1 MESQRGLLNDLNSLR
16 DEIDGLTKAA
26 VSASEAL
33 DLLGAQLDRL
43 CEYIV
48 CEENAKRWN
57 RCGERDGIENAAER
71 LRESAAKALCLVE
84 KSRSLRTYTSGLDI
98 NPYVSLLSASVKEEC
113 GYTLVNRNSKVL
125 FVGAGAFPLSAL
137 TIALETSASIFCLDI
152 DEEAEYHGRKLIR
165 YFGLEG
171 NVAYLDNG
179 MNNDELI
186 GQMTH
191 VFIASLVPSKLDV
204 LDNLAATVSSE
215 CKVIVRYGNGL
226 KSLFN
231 YPFDTNLLIDWRTT
245 SYCRDKCIYDT
256 VILEPI
262 KIPARTVL

>member
-1 MESQRGLLNDLNSLR
+1 MESQRELLNGLNALR
-16 DEIDGLTKAA
+16 DDIDRLTRAA

-33 DLLGAQLDRL
+33 DLLGARLDRL

-48 CEENAKRWN
+48 CEEIAKLWN
-57 RCGERDGIENAAER
+57 RWGDREGIGNAAER
-71 LRESAAKALCLVE
+71 LRESAAKALCFVE
-84 KSRSLRTYTSGLDI
+84 KSRSLRTYTSGMDI

-113 GYTLVNRNSKVL
+113 GYTHINRDSKVL

-137 TIALETSASIFCLDI
+137 TIALETSALLFCLDI
-152 DEEAEYHGRKLIR
+152 DEEAVYHGRNVIR

-171 NVAYLDNG
+171 NVTYLDNG
-179 MNNDELI
+179 MNDDELI

-204 LDNLAATVSSE
+204 LNNLAAIVPSE

-231 YPFDTNLLIDWRTT
+231 YPFDTNLLKDWRTT
-245 SYCRDKCIYDT
+245 PYCRDKCIYDT

-262 KIPARTVL
+262 KIPARNVL